1 MSVTTLQAAPLP
13 APVPQSNPMMPSTF
27 EGAMKLA
34 EMMSR
39 GKLVP
44 SHLQNQPSDCLMVIE
59 QAMRFGMSPF
69 AVAQATSVISGKLML
84 EGKLVA
90 AAVHTSGVLAGR
102 LSYDFTGDGQ
112 GRTVRVSGTLRGE
125 QQPREVSVSV
135 AEAATANQLWKKQP
149 DQQLVYHGTR
159 VWARRF
165 VPEVMLGVYSPE
177 EMEVTPP
184 IHREPQ
190 HHAAGTIDHAVMQP
204 AEPVG
209 TSFGNRVDRIIFT
222 VIPKATT
229 LPLLE
234 KARAKSDPLLEELDQ
249 AGRHDLR
256 DRLIEAFD
264 AARDSLPFDPTV
276 SEQQPDP
283 LSGILA
289 HLATLETGAAI
300 DQWQRTDAMK
310 AAVRAFNKADNDRLG
325 EAVNARRR
333 ELAEREKAA

>member
-1 MSVTTLQAAPLP
+1 MSVTTLPARQAVVAPTGNPL
-13 APVPQSNPMMPSTF
+13 VPRGMD
-27 EGAMKLA
+27 EALRLA
-34 EMMSR
+34 DMMSR
-39 GKLVP
+39 SKVGIP
-44 SHLQNQPSDCLMVIE
+44 EHLRNSPGDCLMIVE
-59 QAMRFGMSPF
+59 LATRWNMSPF
-69 AVAQATSVISGKLML
+69 AVAQCSNKVKDKLGY
-84 EGKLVA
+84 EGKIIHA
-90 AAVHTSGVLAGR
+90 AIESSGVIDGYVDYEF
-102 LSYDFTGDGQ
+102 SGSGDG
-112 GRTVRVSGTLRGE
+112 RTIKVTATRRGE
-125 QQPREVSVSV
+125 ATPRDVEVRLADAKTSN
-135 AEAATANQLWKKQP
+135 EWWRKTP
-149 DQQLVYHGTR
+149 DQMLVYHGAR
-159 VWARRF
+159 VWARRWTPG
-165 VPEVMLGVYSPE
+165 VLLGVYAPDE
-177 EMEVTPP
+177 FDTVPTP
-184 IHREPQ
+184 HREPE

-234 KARAKSDPLLEELDQ
+234 RARAKSDPLLEELDQ

-256 DRLIEAFD
+256 DRLIEAFE

-333 ELAEREKAA
+333 ELAESAAA